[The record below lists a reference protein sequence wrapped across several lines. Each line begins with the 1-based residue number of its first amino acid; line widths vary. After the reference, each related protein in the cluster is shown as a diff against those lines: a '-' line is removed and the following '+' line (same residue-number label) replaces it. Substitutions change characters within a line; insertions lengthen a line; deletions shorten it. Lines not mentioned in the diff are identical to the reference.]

1 MRLKK
6 SPCLVIMRG
15 VSGSGKSYLAAQI
28 AKKLPA
34 VHFNSDIIRKQLAG
48 YAPLERTK
56 SNIGQGLYTPKMS
69 AKTYHTLLKRTEQA
83 LKVKKSV
90 VVDATF
96 LHSQS
101 LAKQQQLAQKLN
113 VPFIIMDL
121 QVSVSCL
128 RQRVKQR
135 FKEGNDPSEA
145 DVAVLNQQLVRYQP
159 LIRADN
165 VISIYNDNDNDN
177 ETKFNW
183 VSIKEQLLVFPCL
196 APLLER

>member
-1 MRLKK
+1 MIIKN

-15 VSGSGKSYLAAQI
+15 LSGSGKSYLAAQI

-56 SNIGQGLYTPKMS
+56 SDIGKGIYTSKMS
-69 AKTYHTLLKRTEQA
+69 YKTYQVLLESAECTLKA
-83 LKVKKSV
+83 KKSV

-101 LAKQQQLAQKLN
+101 LAKQQKLAQKLN
-113 VPFIIMDL
+113 LPFIIMDL

-128 RQRVKQR
+128 RQRVEQR
-135 FKEGNDPSEA
+135 FIEGNDPSEA
-145 DVAVLNQQLVRYQP
+145 DVAVLNQQLVSYQP
-159 LIRADN
+159 LTRADN
-165 VISIYNDNDNDN
+165 VIPIYN
-177 ETKFNW
+177 EIKFTW
-183 VSIKEQLLVFPCL
+183 ISIQQQLLDFPCL

>member
-1 MRLKK
+1 
-6 SPCLVIMRG
+6 
-15 VSGSGKSYLAAQI
+15 
-28 AKKLPA
+28 
-34 VHFNSDIIRKQLAG
+34 
-48 YAPLERTK
+48 
-56 SNIGQGLYTPKMS
+56 
-69 AKTYHTLLKRTEQA
+69 
-83 LKVKKSV
+83 SV

-113 VPFIIMDL
+113 VPCIIMDL

-159 LIRADN
+159 LTRADN
-165 VISIYNDNDNDN
+165 VIPIYN
-177 ETKFNW
+177 ETKFTW
-183 VSIKEQLLVFPCL
+183 VSIKEQLLAFPCL
-196 APLLER
+196 APLLERSVE